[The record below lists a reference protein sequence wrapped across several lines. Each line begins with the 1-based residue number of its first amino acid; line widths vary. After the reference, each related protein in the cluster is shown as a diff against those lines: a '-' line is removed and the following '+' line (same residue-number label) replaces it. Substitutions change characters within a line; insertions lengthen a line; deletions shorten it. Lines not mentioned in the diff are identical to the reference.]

1 MSDTP
6 ISPPQPKAPIYK
18 KPWLYI
24 LAALLVIGVVGVGA
38 SIVITHQNAEITK
51 VQLQAKADRDA
62 TAAKDAKARRDA
74 AAARAKAAA
83 VAAAA
88 KAKQQTTALAKA
100 QRDAADA
107 KAQASANANKPP
119 KVVVVQPKAPA
130 PVAPAPSYTS
140 VTDLPAGLFCRDLKA
155 RGYGWSDATTYWNY
169 WGQPANM
176 DADLNGIPC
185 ETVY

>member
-6 ISPPQPKAPIYK
+6 SPQSKAPIYK

-24 LAALLVIGVVGVGA
+24 LAALLVTGVVGGGVG
-38 SIVITHQNAEITK
+38 VITHQNAEITK
-51 VQLQAKADRDA
+51 VQLQATADRDA
-62 TAAKDAKARRDA
+62 TAAKDAKAKRDA
-74 AAARAKAAA
+74 TAARAKAAA

-88 KAKQQTTALAKA
+88 KAQQQTAALAKA
-100 QRDAADA
+100 QREAADA
-107 KAQASANANKPP
+107 QARASANANKPP
-119 KVVVVQPKAPA
+119 KVVVVQPKPPA